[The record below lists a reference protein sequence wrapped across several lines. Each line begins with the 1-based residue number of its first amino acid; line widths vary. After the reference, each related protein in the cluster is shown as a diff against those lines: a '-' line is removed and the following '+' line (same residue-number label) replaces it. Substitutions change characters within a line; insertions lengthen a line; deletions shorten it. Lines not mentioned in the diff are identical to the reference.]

1 MRQPRSRSGPNPVT
15 WVAATAAM
23 AVAALVGVGQLAWVI
38 TKDDNIANAASE
50 IAFVATLVLG
60 WVGWLFA
67 NERPEQATSPVED
80 RHEAAIRRSC
90 ELEIE
95 AYGSVVSP
103 SLLAWWTDHGA
114 RQQPPSG
121 S

>member
-1 MRQPRSRSGPNPVT
+1 MRQPGSGSGTNPAT

-23 AVAALVGVGQLAWVI
+23 AVVALVGVGQLAWVI

-50 IAFVATLVLG
+50 IALVATLVLG
-60 WVGWLFA
+60 LVGWLFA
-67 NERPEQATSPVED
+67 NERPEQPTRPVED

-95 AYGSVVSP
+95 TYGSVVSP

-114 RQQPPSG
+114 RQQPPPG